1 MVETN
6 SCKNHSVTDEIPI
19 DCIIPDSNQPRK
31 HFDEEGLKELAES
44 IRQHGLLQPILV
56 RPFGNGK
63 FQIVHGERRF
73 RACKLLGFK
82 TIRVE
87 VKELTDNQVLEIQLV
102 ENLQREDLNPIEEA
116 ETFRR
121 MVEEL
126 GYTHEDIAKKIGK
139 SREYVTNKL
148 RLLKL
153 PENIKRA
160 LLEGKIS
167 EGHARA
173 LLPLEE
179 SRQKQVFDEIL
190 AKELNVRQTE
200 EIVKGN
206 IVSRE
211 TFDVPK
217 DGVIIGVW
225 VSNESY
231 NSLLK
236 LANSKGTTVE
246 KLCSQIIEEAVRNC
260 Q

>member
-1 MVETN
+1 
-6 SCKNHSVTDEIPI
+6 
-19 DCIIPDSNQPRK
+19 
-31 HFDEEGLKELAES
+31 
-44 IRQHGLLQPILV
+44 
-56 RPFGNGK
+56 
-63 FQIVHGERRF
+63 
-73 RACKLLGFK
+73 
-82 TIRVE
+82 
-87 VKELTDNQVLEIQLV
+87 
-102 ENLQREDLNPIEEA
+102 
-116 ETFRR
+116 

-167 EGHARA
+167 ESHARA

-179 SRQKQVFDEIL
+179 NRQKQVFNEIL

-200 EIVKGN
+200 EIIKGN

-217 DGVIIGVW
+217 DGVVIGVW
-225 VSNESY
+225 VSSESY
-231 NSLLK
+231 NSLLR
-236 LANSKGTTVE
+236 LANSKRITVE
-246 KLCSQIIEEAVRNC
+246 KLCSRIIEEAVRNC